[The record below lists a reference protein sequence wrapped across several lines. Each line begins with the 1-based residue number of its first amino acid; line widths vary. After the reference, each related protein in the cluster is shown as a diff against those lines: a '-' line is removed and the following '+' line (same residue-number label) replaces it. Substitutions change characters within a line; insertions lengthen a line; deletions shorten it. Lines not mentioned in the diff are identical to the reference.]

1 MRLTFGEVLFMTG
14 KSLADFQLEGKVV
27 IVTGSARG
35 IGEAIAEAFAAAKC
49 KVVIADR
56 MRRADGRK
64 RCEALAGRIAE
75 LGGQAFVTQLDVSDR
90 AQVEK
95 TIQATVQ
102 KFGRVDVLVNNAA
115 VMRGGSLLDMDED
128 NLREHFEVNVKG
140 CFNCCQLVAKQM
152 IKQGGG
158 GKIVVISSVDG
169 MEAEEGVVAYSSSK
183 ASIIVMTKCMAMELA
198 PHKINV
204 NAIAPGWVET
214 DMTVPYLNE
223 GLVRELN
230 KRIPFGRMAKPEQMG
245 GGALFL
251 ASPLSDYITG
261 HVLVIDGG
269 LLTNITIKS
278 PEGSVQY

>member
-1 MRLTFGEVLFMTG
+1 MTE
-14 KSLADFQLEGKVV
+14 KLSADFQLEGKVV

-35 IGEAIAEAFAAAKC
+35 IGEAIAEAFGAAKC
-49 KVVIADR
+49 KVVVADR
-56 MRRADGRK
+56 MRRTDGRK
-64 RCEALAGRIAE
+64 RCEALAERIAD
-75 LGGQAFVTQLDVSDR
+75 LGGQSFVMQLDVSDR
-90 AQVEK
+90 SHVERMIK
-95 TIQATVQ
+95 ATVE

-115 VMRGGSLLDMDED
+115 VMKGGSLLEMDED

-140 CFNCCQLVAKQM
+140 CFNCSQLVAKQM

-183 ASIIVMTKCMAMELA
+183 AALIVMMKCMAMELTS
-198 PHKINV
+198 HRINV

-223 GLVRELN
+223 GLVKELN
-230 KRIPFGRMAKPEQMG
+230 RRIPLGYMAKPEQMA

-251 ASPLSDYITG
+251 ASHFADYITG

-269 LLTNITIKS
+269 LLSNITIKTT
-278 PEGSVQY
+278 GGVVQY